1 MQPVAKCNW
10 YPRQFAG
17 GHFEPGSGCC
27 LLRLNTIG
35 GKPGK
40 LGCTICTGALFAWV
54 HFLHPSGFRT
64 CPVSVL
70 VRFSDGY
77 PPGDA
82 RGQSHLSPGS
92 RFAPQ

>member
-17 GHFEPGSGCC
+17 GHFDPGSDCG
-27 LLRLNTIG
+27 LLRLNTIS

-40 LGCTICTGALFAWV
+40 LGCTICTGALFALV
-54 HFLHPSGFRT
+54 QLLH
-64 CPVSVL
+64 
-70 VRFSDGY
+70 

-82 RGQSHLSPGS
+82 RGQLHLSPGS